1 MKRLRR
7 LMALG
12 LSLCMLV
19 PLSLRASAASMPFR
33 DVPADSFAYDDI
45 LSLAERGIVQGI
57 GDGLYGTY
65 EPFKRCDFVL
75 MLARLM
81 GWQTDGQTPQ
91 ATDVPQ
97 GHYAAGAIASAENA
111 GIVGSPDQG
120 YQFRPN
126 DSITRAEMA
135 TMLVKALGVS
145 WEARSQF
152 ASVITKEPFTDV
164 TRAQYPS
171 SYDYIMMAYD
181 FGIIQGQTAG
191 TPTAFNPTGNAT
203 REETAAMMMRF
214 YRVHT
219 SQLTD
224 LHGFYAIS
232 SYSQKDLI
240 PALSEMTAGWSRL
253 EFSEQNGPWLN
264 TTGQNEND
272 WAVPTGSE
280 EITALAQQ
288 NQVPL
293 LLGVFLNTAQQSG
306 GQVQAELLLSDAY
319 RARSVAAITD
329 FLAQNPAYNGVTID
343 FEGFVS
349 SSYQEPFTAFLTELC
364 TALDSMGSYQL
375 YCAVP
380 PAKYYQGYDYRA
392 IGQVADKVILMAHDY
407 APNTLSTLSADTIPE
422 TPLAPYAEVY
432 LALQQITDPE
442 TGVQDKSKVLLAL
455 SFGTVRWE
463 YTAEH
468 INTTAKT
475 SDYTAIY
482 NRLTNGSSEYYYNEA
497 SQSPYLYYYDDS
509 DGTTNVVW
517 YENSDSIQAKC
528 DLARYFGIGG
538 VSLWRLGLVP
548 NYSDQH
554 LDVWQTIANYF

>member
-81 GWQTDGQTPQ
+81 GWQTDGQAPQ

-293 LLGVFLNTAQQSG
+293 LLGRLSEHRPAIWRPGAGRIAAERRLPRPVCG
-306 GQVQAELLLSDAY
+306 GHH
-319 RARSVAAITD
+319 R
-329 FLAQNPAYNGVTID
+329 FPGPKP
-343 FEGFVS
+343 G
-349 SSYQEPFTAFLTELC
+349 
-364 TALDSMGSYQL
+364 
-375 YCAVP
+375 
-380 PAKYYQGYDYRA
+380 
-392 IGQVADKVILMAHDY
+392 
-407 APNTLSTLSADTIPE
+407 
-422 TPLAPYAEVY
+422 
-432 LALQQITDPE
+432 LQRRD
-442 TGVQDKSKVLLAL
+442 
-455 SFGTVRWE
+455 
-463 YTAEH
+463 H
-468 INTTAKT
+468 
-475 SDYTAIY
+475 
-482 NRLTNGSSEYYYNEA
+482 
-497 SQSPYLYYYDDS
+497 
-509 DGTTNVVW
+509 
-517 YENSDSIQAKC
+517 
-528 DLARYFGIGG
+528 
-538 VSLWRLGLVP
+538 
-548 NYSDQH
+548 
-554 LDVWQTIANYF
+554 